1 MKFDVEGRI
10 RNMKLPDPKSLII
23 FSVYEAV
30 SNAIHAVERRRI
42 EEKSELVGKVQVE
55 LRKNSKKK
63 IDQVIITDDG
73 IGLNAKHLDA
83 FETCDTRDKVE
94 IGGKGVG
101 RLIWHKS
108 FESIDVESRYR
119 EGSEVCSV
127 SFTFRPDLEES
138 LQNKVIAKVAHATLG
153 TTIKLSGVRA
163 EAETSLTLALVA
175 RNLSHHFFAYFLAA
189 GMPQLVVSQGKREVD
204 IGQYL
209 ADRMSEESSED
220 IDLSPDGL
228 GKISLTHVYVDPK
241 IARALSNSLLF
252 TAQGRVVLS
261 HEIERKFALK
271 GLQNRKAYT
280 CVIRGEVL
288 DSAVDQE
295 RTTFKLS
302 EEALEKIKASVL
314 DRVEKFLGEHIEYV
328 RREQKAIVVE
338 LLERHPQLAVSVPDI
353 DGYVQNLSP
362 GMGDEDIGKTLFTL
376 LYRHEKKIDAELK
389 EFEKS
394 PDSVAS
400 EKISRLIERV
410 GGDAQRRLAEY
421 IVKRHQIISIAK
433 SMLRYTDPERKA
445 YELENV
451 VHELICPMQRMLAGK
466 DYHEHNLWLVDD
478 LLSYYQFFASDKSLA
493 SLGVSGDRKEPDLLF
508 MNPFGFRREGT
519 NDPVVIVE
527 FKRPGDEYLTSD
539 PVNQVLDY
547 IERLQNKTVRDVD
560 GAVVGE
566 IDRDTPFDCLIICDL
581 TEGAKRKIERSVAQH
596 TLPDKQGY
604 FGFSPKHNA
613 SIKVLSYKKVFRD
626 AELRNQSFFKHLG
639 LVPEEVRKSLERSA
653 EAAE

>member
-23 FSVYEAV
+23 FSIYEAV
-30 SNAIHAVERRRI
+30 SNAIHAIERRRVD
-42 EEKSELVGKVQVE
+42 EKSDLIGRVQVE
-55 LRKNSKKK
+55 LIKNTQKKV
-63 IDQVIITDDG
+63 DEVVIVDDG

-83 FETCDTRDKVE
+83 FETCDTRDKIE

-108 FESIDVESRYR
+108 FERIQVESRYR
-119 EGSEVCSV
+119 EGMNVKSV
-127 SFTFRPDLEES
+127 AFTFRPDLDES
-138 LQNKVIAKVAHATLG
+138 LQKKKINDLPSASLG
-153 TTIKLSGVRA
+153 TTIKLSGVRP
-163 EAETSLTLALVA
+163 EAETTLTLALVA

-189 GMPQLVVSQGKREVD
+189 GMPQLIVSQGKRDVD
-204 IGQYL
+204 VGQYL
-209 ADRMSEESSED
+209 ADRMSKEASED
-220 IDLSPDGL
+220 IDLEAEGL
-228 GKISLTHVYVDPK
+228 GKLSLTHVYVDPK

-280 CVIRGEVL
+280 CVVRGAVL
-288 DSAVDQE
+288 DGAVDQE

-302 EEALEKIKASVL
+302 DDALEKIKDAVL
-314 DRVEKFLGEHIEYV
+314 SRVERFLGEHIEYV
-328 RREQKAIVVE
+328 RREQKSIVVD
-338 LLERHPQLAVSVPDI
+338 LLERHPQLAVSVEDI
-353 DGYVQNLSP
+353 DQYVRSLSP

-376 LYRHEKKIDAELK
+376 LYRHEKKIDAELRELK
-389 EFEKS
+389 DA

-400 EKISRLIERV
+400 ERISHLIERV

-433 SMLRYTDPERKA
+433 SMLRYTDPDRKA

-451 VHELICPMQRMLAGK
+451 VHDLICPMQRMLSGK
-466 DYHEHNLWLVDD
+466 DYYEHNLWLIDD

-493 SLGVSGDRKEPDLLF
+493 SIGVAGEKKEPDLLF

-547 IERLQNKTVRDVD
+547 IERLQNKTVRDVE
-560 GAVVGE
+560 GAVIGE
-566 IDRDTPFDCLIICDL
+566 IDRETPFDCIIICDL

-613 SIKVLSYKKVFRD
+613 SIKVVSYKKVFRD

-639 LVPEEVRKSLERSA
+639 LLPEEVRKGLEKSA